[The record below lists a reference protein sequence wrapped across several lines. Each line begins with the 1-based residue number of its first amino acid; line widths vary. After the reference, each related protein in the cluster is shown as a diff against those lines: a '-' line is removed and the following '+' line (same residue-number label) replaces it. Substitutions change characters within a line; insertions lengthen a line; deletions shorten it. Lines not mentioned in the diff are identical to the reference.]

1 MVPAGRPGNPVRS
14 GAAGR
19 QRRGLPRFEF
29 QNEQE
34 RMGPATSLD
43 RLDFKLL
50 DHLQRNGH
58 CSNVELAAAV
68 GLSPSPCLARVK
80 RLLEVGV
87 LRGFEADI
95 AIEKLGEFIT
105 VFSEITIGEHRRN
118 SFRIFEEAAEKLP
131 EITECYNVSGG
142 CDYILKITATSMSRF
157 SEIRDH
163 LIELDVGIIKFT
175 TKIVL
180 RKPFASRTVPL
191 RSLKLGG

>member
-1 MVPAGRPGNPVRS
+1 
-14 GAAGR
+14 
-19 QRRGLPRFEF
+19 
-29 QNEQE
+29 
-34 RMGPATSLD
+34 MGPAVSLD

-118 SFRIFEEAAEKLP
+118 SFRIFEEAAEQLP

>member
-1 MVPAGRPGNPVRS
+1 
-14 GAAGR
+14 
-19 QRRGLPRFEF
+19 
-29 QNEQE
+29 
-34 RMGPATSLD
+34 MGPAVSLD

-105 VFSEITIGEHRRN
+105 VFSEITISEHRRN